1 MFQVIAVDNCT
12 HHCVSGEPLV
22 ISLVIKST
30 FVIVTIGSRPRTVVV
45 VVSKTGLSLCAPVLM
60 IDSLIL
66 EFFVF
71 KKSKV
76 SINIILLLTTIPAR
90 AITPTPDITMPK
102 GWAVTISPIKTPA
115 VDIKTAKRINKLL

>member
-1 MFQVIAVDNCT
+1 
-12 HHCVSGEPLV
+12 
-22 ISLVIKST
+22 
-30 FVIVTIGSRPRTVVV
+30 
-45 VVSKTGLSLCAPVLM
+45 M

-90 AITPTPDITMPK
+90 AITPTPDITIPK